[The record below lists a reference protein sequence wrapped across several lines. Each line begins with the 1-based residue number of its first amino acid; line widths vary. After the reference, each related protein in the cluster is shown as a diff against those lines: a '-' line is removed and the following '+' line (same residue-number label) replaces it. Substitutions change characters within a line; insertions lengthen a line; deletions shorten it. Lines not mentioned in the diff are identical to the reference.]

1 MSSCK
6 EWGWSRNIVPAI
18 RNMVPYLLIPS
29 AVCFV
34 LLTAAATLAE
44 KPTTKEEDSQWVK

>member
-1 MSSCK
+1 MA
-6 EWGWSRNIVPAI
+6 EILPLGD
-18 RNMVPYLLIPS
+18 MVLYLLTP

-44 KPTTKEEDSQWVK
+44 KPTTKKEYSQ

>member
-1 MSSCK
+1 VWLEDVWPKILPLEDML
-6 EWGWSRNIVPAI
+6 
-18 RNMVPYLLIPS
+18 PYLLTPS

-44 KPTTKEEDSQWVK
+44 KPITREEHSQ